1 MKKLSMYILEELR
14 DFILQVRCLL
24 TRHTKMGK
32 RNLGISNPLKNK
44 ETNEQIKQSN
54 CYGQASQI
62 DGSSSSSSSSSSN
75 NANKTTTHT
84 PN

>member
-62 DGSSSSSSSSSSN
+62 DGSSSSSSS